1 METDPLPDFYTVLGV
16 PRIADAEEIKQAYRS
31 LAKRFHP
38 DSGTDEASTE
48 RFQVIEEAY
57 RVLSNPQQRREY
69 DHRLKLQEQK
79 ARSVLSYQ
87 VLTSRE
93 TLPAMAA
100 EQMFYLLL
108 EIEPRKEVQPP
119 RMPLNLGL
127 VIDRSTSMNG
137 NRLNSVKA
145 AAHRIID
152 DLQDDDILSIVAF
165 SDRAEVLLPG
175 QVMKERAR
183 AHALVSSVWA
193 GGGTEILQ
201 GLKAGLEQVR
211 RFRRS
216 DRISYLILLTD
227 GRTYGDEEDCIA
239 EARRAGLERIGISA
253 LGIGEDWNDL
263 FLDRLVQQAG
273 GVSIYVSHVQ
283 QIRQVLDEQVRKIGR
298 LIAHDLSLTL
308 RFSEHVWL
316 ETAFRVAPEFGYL
329 AVEDGTCKLGSLFQ
343 GEKLAVLCELVVG
356 QAEPGMHRLLQWELT
371 AEVLGP
377 PARQERV
384 QAEVRLPV
392 SADPP
397 PEPVPPRILA
407 VLSRLSI
414 FRMQEQ
420 AWRALEEG
428 RVLEAGK
435 RLESVATRLLDIGEY
450 ELAQMAL
457 LEAGR
462 VAQGAEV
469 SKKGYKTIRYG
480 TRGLGIRTPG

>member
-1 METDPLPDFYTVLGV
+1 METDPLLDLYAVLGI
-16 PRIADAEEIKQAYRS
+16 PRIADAEEIRRAYRG

-38 DSGTDEASTE
+38 DSGTGEASAE
-48 RFQVIEEAY
+48 RFQMIEEAY
-57 RVLSNPQQRREY
+57 RVLSSPQQRREY

-79 ARSVLSYQ
+79 ARAVLSCQ

-93 TLPAMAA
+93 TLPAMET
-100 EQMFYLLL
+100 EQMLYLLI
-108 EIEPRKEVQPP
+108 EIEPRGEFKPR

-127 VIDRSTSMNG
+127 VIDRSTSMEG

-152 DLQDDDILSIVAF
+152 DLQEEDTLSVVAF

-175 QVMKERAR
+175 QSMKDRAR
-183 AHALVSSVWA
+183 AHALVSSIWA

-201 GLKAGLEQVR
+201 GLRAGLEQVR
-211 RFRRS
+211 RFQRS

-227 GRTYGDEEDCIA
+227 GRTYGDEEDCIV

-263 FLDRLVQQAG
+263 FLDRLVQQAN
-273 GVSIYVSHVQ
+273 GVSVYVSHAQ
-283 QIRQVLDEQVRKIGR
+283 QIRQILDEQVRKIGR
-298 LIAHDLSLTL
+298 LVARDLSLTL

-316 ETAFRVAPEFGYL
+316 EAAFCAAPQFDRL
-329 AVEDGTCKLGSLFQ
+329 VVEDGTCKLGPLFQ
-343 GEKLAVLCELVVG
+343 GEMVSALYELVVG
-356 QAEPGMHRLLQWELT
+356 RAEPGVHRLLQWELT
-371 AEVLGP
+371 AEALGP
-377 PARQERV
+377 PARQERLE
-384 QAEVRLPV
+384 ADVRLNV
-392 SADPP
+392 SAEPP
-397 PEPVPPRILA
+397 PEPVPPRILT

-414 FRMQEQ
+414 FRLQEQ

-428 RVLEAGK
+428 RVLEAG
-435 RLESVATRLLDIGEY
+435 RQLEAVATRLLDIGEY

-462 VAQGAEV
+462 VAQGAQV
-469 SKKGYKTIRYG
+469 SKKGHKTIKYG
-480 TRGLGIRTPG
+480 TRSLGIRTPG